1 MKTTFSY
8 FPGMFKN
15 PAPGVKQVVIYKYYL
30 KTKKNIMNSTLYEC
44 IERLSMIIGCNI

>member
-15 PAPGVKQVVIYKYYL
+15 PAPAKYYL
-30 KTKKNIMNSTLYEC
+30 KKQNNEIITLYEFV
-44 IERLSMIIGCNI
+44 EKVSMTIVCNI